1 MCPDA
6 IGRSPSSASH
16 SSVCPLP
23 CTPARPRIS
32 PARTWNDISFTQT
45 RPVSSATVRSSTS
58 STTSPGLAA
67 SLLTFSC
74 TFRPTIIAASSSSV
88 ADGGLSAD
96 HRAAAQHGDRVRDRL
111 DFLELV
117 RDEDDG
123 RAAVLEL
130 PDDAEQVFGL
140 GRGEHRGRLVED
152 QHGRVPDQR
161 LDDLDPLLDADRQVL
176 HQRVRVD
183 LEPVAPGQLAHVA
196 AGLAPVEQAGRA
208 GFLHA
213 EGDVLRDREHGHEH
227 EVLVHHP
234 DAGRDGVLRRVEL
247 GLLAVEQD
255 LALVRLQQPVQD
267 VHQGRLAGAVLAE
280 QGVHLA
286 R

>member
-1 MCPDA
+1 MCPDET
-6 IGRSPSSASH
+6 GRSPSSASH

-58 STTSPGLAA
+58 STTSPGLAG

-74 TFRPTIIAASSSSV
+74 TFPPTIIAASSS
-88 ADGGLSAD
+88 
-96 HRAAAQHGDRVRDRL
+96 
-111 DFLELV
+111 
-117 RDEDDG
+117 
-123 RAAVLEL
+123 
-130 PDDAEQVFGL
+130 
-140 GRGEHRGRLVED
+140 
-152 QHGRVPDQR
+152 
-161 LDDLDPLLDADRQVL
+161 PLLDADRQVL

-183 LEPVAPGQLAHVA
+183 LQPVAPGQLPHVA

-213 EGDVLRDREHGHEH
+213 EGDVLGHGEHRYEH

-234 DAGRDGVLRRVEL
+234 YAGRDGGLRRVEL
-247 GLLAVEQD
+247 GL
-255 LALVRLQQPVQD
+255 
-267 VHQGRLAGAVLAE
+267 
-280 QGVHLA
+280 
-286 R
+286 